1 MERQQINKY
10 VLRNVEFI
18 RQARQ
23 RHFKATGQQRER
35 NQVEKSFDRIAEN
48 DETVDEVDL
57 VGNKK
62 ILTLTREEKTKA
74 AESFAGNTHV
84 KIVKLNSCGI
94 DDNFVIVLAA
104 SLKQN
109 RSIQRILLEG
119 YTILGVVITLFFQA
133 LAVNS
138 SIEEM

>member
-23 RHFKATGQQRER
+23 RHFKATGQQCER
-35 NQVEKSFDRIAEN
+35 NQVEKSFDKIAEN

-62 ILTLTREEKTKA
+62 
-74 AESFAGNTHV
+74 
-84 KIVKLNSCGI
+84 NSYVDSRGE
-94 DDNFVIVLAA
+94 NK
-104 SLKQN
+104 S
-109 RSIQRILLEG
+109 R
-119 YTILGVVITLFFQA
+119 
-133 LAVNS
+133 
-138 SIEEM
+138 